1 MGREVV
7 AGVATAARGRGI
19 DDVAV
24 ERAPFEST
32 DK

>member
-1 MGREVV
+1 VGRDVV
-7 AGVATAARGRGI
+7 VGVATAARGRGI

-24 ERAPFEST
+24 ERASFEST

>member
-7 AGVATAARGRGI
+7 AGVATATRGRGI

-24 ERAPFEST
+24 ERASFEST